1 MPTIRNT
8 KDLEKVIQGRLS
20 LALKMTQQE
29 VYKVIQKNIANYY
42 KEKVF
47 KDRETGMMKSTP
59 NIYNRTFQFLN
70 SLIKTKV
77 ITQNGVISCSVKIDT
92 DSMHYKQDAKVVVD
106 MINRGYHADT
116 SLNDS
121 NYKTPRDIY
130 AQSNFWDDSISEL
143 GGYDGILMIMKKNCK
158 KVGLPISN

>member
-1 MPTIRNT
+1 MPTIRNM

-29 VYKVIQKNIANYY
+29 VYKVIQKNITNYY

-59 NIYNRTFQFLN
+59 NVYNRTFQFLN

-77 ITQNGVISCSVKIDT
+77 ITQNGVISCSGNPTEI
-92 DSMHYKQDAKVVVD
+92 
-106 MINRGYHADT
+106 
-116 SLNDS
+116 LE
-121 NYKTPRDIY
+121 DIRKNGFNGCVEC
-130 AQSNFWDDSISEL
+130 AQCL
-143 GGYDGILMIMKKNCK
+143 
-158 KVGLPISN
+158 